1 MSYDPA
7 VKDVQTSTENF
18 VAAKLGAAGAAENMS
33 CKFFIPRSLFEKG
46 EGVAPMGGIGQWI
59 GGSRQKNS
67 FPFFLSFCIEE
78 GVVSGKAWWT
88 HPSRLAGSGPGLSLA
103 IYICI
108 YIYIYIYIY
117 I

>member
-18 VAAKLGAAGAAENMS
+18 VAAKLGAARAAENMS

-67 FPFFLSFCIEE
+67 FPFFLSCCIEG
-78 GVVSGKAWWT
+78 GVVSGRHGGHTPPAW
-88 HPSRLAGSGPGLSLA
+88 PGVDLVCPWPY
-103 IYICI
+103 IYVYIYT
-108 YIYIYIYIY
+108 YIYI
-117 I
+117 